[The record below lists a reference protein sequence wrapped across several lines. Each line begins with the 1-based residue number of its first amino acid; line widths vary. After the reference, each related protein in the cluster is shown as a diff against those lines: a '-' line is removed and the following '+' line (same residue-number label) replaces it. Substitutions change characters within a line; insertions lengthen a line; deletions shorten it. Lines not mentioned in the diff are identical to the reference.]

1 VQEAEKKEEVV
12 QEADF
17 EEIFMEELIE
27 AFMEEAEDLFASAES
42 TLLEGETAGTISDE
56 DMNSLFRDVHTL
68 KGSGAGVGLIFF
80 PKYVHEVEAFMD
92 KLRKKE
98 LIFEINMI
106 DPLLSAIDIMKTL
119 LEEEK
124 GGDINDSSFENIT
137 VDTMNIFLEYLGK
150 PLIIPTKKDQIID
163 EAKAEEPK
171 KKKDTS
177 IQSSIRVNPSK
188 IDDLMNGMGN
198 LVIINSMLTDLVL
211 SQQSSAEEVDPSV
224 YVEKLEMLEREI
236 RNLQEGIMQ
245 IRMVPME
252 TIYNKFPKLIRDI
265 SKKLGKQIN
274 FNHHGDSVEIDKATI
289 EGLTDPLMHIIRN
302 SLDHG
307 IELPQKRKSSGKAE
321 AGTVTIKAEASNGQI
336 IIGIIDDGAGINHEV
351 VSKKAVENG
360 VITEEEREKMTTNEK
375 AMLIFAAGLS
385 TAQEV
390 TDISG
395 RGVGMDVVKNNI
407 ERLGG
412 KISIQTEI
420 GKGTEI
426 TITLPLTLAILDG
439 LNVRVGKDI
448 FIIPLSILAE
458 SLQPTNDIIKNIGSG
473 DIKFLQKNE
482 EFIPIIELGEK
493 FGIENSIK
501 NYEEGIILILNDGK
515 DKLAVFVDEF
525 LNQQQFVVKPLDKN
539 LLNIKGFSGATIKGD
554 GKISL
559 ILNPYDLATDVA
571 LKIITDDEI

>member
-1 VQEAEKKEEVV
+1 
-12 QEADF
+12 
-17 EEIFMEELIE
+17 M
-27 AFMEEAEDLFASAES
+27 S
-42 TLLEGETAGTISDE
+42 
-56 DMNSLFRDVHTL
+56 
-68 KGSGAGVGLIFF
+68 
-80 PKYVHEVEAFMD
+80 
-92 KLRKKE
+92 
-98 LIFEINMI
+98 
-106 DPLLSAIDIMKTL
+106 
-119 LEEEK
+119 
-124 GGDINDSSFENIT
+124 
-137 VDTMNIFLEYLGK
+137 
-150 PLIIPTKKDQIID
+150 
-163 EAKAEEPK
+163 
-171 KKKDTS
+171 
-177 IQSSIRVNPSK
+177 
-188 IDDLMNGMGN
+188 
-198 LVIINSMLTDLVL
+198 
-211 SQQSSAEEVDPSV
+211 
-224 YVEKLEMLEREI
+224 
-236 RNLQEGIMQ
+236 

-252 TIYNKFPKLIRDI
+252 SIYSKFPKVVRDI

>member
-1 VQEAEKKEEVV
+1 
-12 QEADF
+12 
-17 EEIFMEELIE
+17 MEELIE